1 MIEPDKFTY
10 YTLGKAF
17 EKQKKTIQD
26 KKKKQIKTIKEH
38 ERKQVEP
45 NALVKILS

>member
-1 MIEPDKFTY
+1 MIEPAKFTY

-17 EKQKKTIQD
+17 EKQKKRFKI
-26 KKKKQIKTIKEH
+26 KKKQIKTIKEH

-45 NALVKILS
+45 NALVKILSW

>member
-1 MIEPDKFTY
+1 MIEPAKFTY
-10 YTLGKAF
+10 STLGKAF

-26 KKKKQIKTIKEH
+26 KKNQIKTIKEH

-45 NALVKILS
+45 NALVKML